1 MGGVKIETEGQL
13 SLSGKMGVKI
23 ESSAIV
29 EVKGSLIKL
38 N

>member
-1 MGGVKIETEGQL
+1 L
-13 SLSGKMGVKI
+13 NGKMGVKI